1 MSTALES
8 SKRAM
13 FRRAMEAVNNHDWAV
28 ISATFDEIFAP
39 DLLLRTPVPLQTT
52 GVQAV
57 KEVFATLLRAFPD
70 LHVEVEDSVEEGDMV
85 AVRNTVTGTHQGEYM
100 GVAPTGTPVTYQEM
114 FFVRFAGGRI
124 AETWGVVDVL
134 AQMKQLGV
142 IHA

>member
-1 MSTALES
+1 MSTAQES
-8 SKRAM
+8 GKKAM

-28 ISATFDEIFAP
+28 ISATFDEVFAP

-85 AVRNTVTGTHQGEYM
+85 AVRDTVTGTHLGEYM

-114 FFVRFAGGRI
+114 FFVRFADGRI

-142 IHA
+142 IRA